1 MVETL
6 RAEFAEYNLTYS
18 IGGQISFDVFPQV
31 RARVPC
37 GQLRCRQHG
46 MAAPMTHTTGAASQH
61 LADDLVIHSWAT
73 GLGHVLTA
81 CHGHQGDGRGCL

>member
-31 RARVPC
+31 RARADMASCAAC
-37 GQLRCRQHG
+37 GTARHSCSHD
-46 MAAPMTHTTGAASQH
+46 THTHTLLNAASQLTT
-61 LADDLVIHSWAT
+61 LADDLMVHGWAP
-73 GLGHVLTA
+73 GPWL
-81 CHGHQGDGRGCL
+81 